1 MNNLK
6 SIIESLLFVWGEPL
20 SYKEIAKVVEKENS
34 EIKKTLEEMK
44 EEYERN
50 DRGLELKSYN
60 GEYQFVT
67 KKENFDYIN
76 KLVDKKKTKK
86 LSNSAMEVLS
96 IVAYKQPVTR
106 LEIEEIRGVKSNSS
120 IDLLVNRDLIE
131 EVGRLDKMGKPIL
144 YGTTKEFLR
153 VFSLDSLKSLPKL
166 KEIELMLEDEEEHEN

>member
-67 KKENFDYIN
+67 KKENFDYIIN
-76 KLVDKKKTKK
+76 LG
-86 LSNSAMEVLS
+86 
-96 IVAYKQPVTR
+96 
-106 LEIEEIRGVKSNSS
+106 LEQIIC
-120 IDLLVNRDLIE
+120 
-131 EVGRLDKMGKPIL
+131 
-144 YGTTKEFLR
+144 
-153 VFSLDSLKSLPKL
+153 
-166 KEIELMLEDEEEHEN
+166 